1 MTLLMSIPLLMVL
14 GLVLPYTSQAF
25 VGGQL
30 PKSLFPKQQS
40 RRASTAGTSNLVS
53 ATTPT
58 SSSVAF
64 TGSSSNDD
72 VHEAF
77 DWWKQWYPVALTR
90 DLDSAVPTKVTLLG
104 RDLVLWKEG
113 AVAAAASGNPPAW
126 RCFIDRCPHRMAP
139 LSEGRVDSKTG
150 HLQCAYHGWEFGGS
164 GACSKIP
171 QADPDADQ
179 SEATAR
185 RSRRACATALPSQEA
200 QGMIWVWPDTSDKGL
215 AASKVVKP
223 TLMEDVDEKA
233 MSYLV
238 VCRDMPYGFETLL
251 ENGIDPSHLPFAHHN
266 IISNRNQAAF
276 IDIKVDEIRNDG
288 FDSAQFFPKRRRM
301 LPSVAEA
308 APAGGGGSAR
318 QQRQEPKTVEHGS
331 GNLDQHRIGSLVDDA
346 HDDDNNKE
354 ESATAAAHGDPG
366 GHRRKRTLPP
376 MVKVAQ
382 SLHFRPPTLLYQVIN
397 VTEILNKLPL
407 LPKRERLIRIVTY
420 AVPTGP
426 GRSRVIYRFLRNYF
440 LPPLAWLRWPP
451 EWIEHQRILRVLD
464 SDTVFLHG
472 QERERALLDPS
483 TVQDVDKTYYMPTA
497 ADGSVRALRKWL
509 ARFGTP
515 KWLISGL
522 PSSLPQ
528 TPDRRTL
535 LDRYASHTAHCK
547 VCRGALRNLG
557 RLRHGIG
564 FMSVMAFYLG
574 LLGQSVYTRLAG
586 GFLTVLGITGS
597 LIIKGFEERFYFQP
611 WDHGR
616 NH

>member
-1 MTLLMSIPLLMVL
+1 MSIPLLMVL

-113 AVAAAASGNPPAW
+113 AAAAAASGNPPAW

-185 RSRRACATALPSQEA
+185 RSTRACATALPSQEA

-238 VCRDMPYGFETLL
+238 VCRDMPVRHLYTFMGGCEEEEVWRTDTLSDVPFRL
-251 ENGIDPSHLPFAHHN
+251 WATTNPSMHARGVHFSPSLIPMAPDPPNSMASKPCSKTASTPP
-266 IISNRNQAAF
+266 ISPSPTT
-276 IDIKVDEIRNDG
+276 IS
-288 FDSAQFFPKRRRM
+288 SAI
-301 LPSVAEA
+301 V
-308 APAGGGGSAR
+308 
-318 QQRQEPKTVEHGS
+318 
-331 GNLDQHRIGSLVDDA
+331 I
-346 HDDDNNKE
+346 
-354 ESATAAAHGDPG
+354 
-366 GHRRKRTLPP
+366 
-376 MVKVAQ
+376 
-382 SLHFRPPTLLYQVIN
+382 RPPLL
-397 VTEILNKLPL
+397 T
-407 LPKRERLIRIVTY
+407 
-420 AVPTGP
+420 
-426 GRSRVIYRFLRNYF
+426 
-440 LPPLAWLRWPP
+440 
-451 EWIEHQRILRVLD
+451 
-464 SDTVFLHG
+464 
-472 QERERALLDPS
+472 
-483 TVQDVDKTYYMPTA
+483 
-497 ADGSVRALRKWL
+497 
-509 ARFGTP
+509 
-515 KWLISGL
+515 
-522 PSSLPQ
+522 
-528 TPDRRTL
+528 
-535 LDRYASHTAHCK
+535 
-547 VCRGALRNLG
+547 
-557 RLRHGIG
+557 
-564 FMSVMAFYLG
+564 
-574 LLGQSVYTRLAG
+574 
-586 GFLTVLGITGS
+586 
-597 LIIKGFEERFYFQP
+597 
-611 WDHGR
+611 
-616 NH
+616 